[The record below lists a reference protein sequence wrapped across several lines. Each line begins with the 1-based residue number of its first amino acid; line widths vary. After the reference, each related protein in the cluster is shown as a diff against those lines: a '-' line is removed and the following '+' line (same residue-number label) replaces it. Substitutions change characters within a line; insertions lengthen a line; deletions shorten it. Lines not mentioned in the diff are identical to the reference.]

1 MVNVKVLKNCG
12 IDPEKYR
19 GFAFGLG
26 VERFAMLKYGI
37 NDLRMFYDNDLK
49 WLKNYSF
56 SPRGFPN
63 IIRGLKMKFT
73 SSWLKEHININN
85 HPSEISMILTDLGLE
100 VESFEL
106 INPSLMEMKVCK
118 IEKIN
123 KHPNADRLSLCK
135 VSLGKESYHVVCG
148 AKNLYEGMKT
158 VFAPN
163 GTYIPGKMFTL
174 EKKVLEELKV
184 MECFAQERSFACLM
198 IRKE

>member
-1 MVNVKVLKNCG
+1 
-12 IDPEKYR
+12 
-19 GFAFGLG
+19 
-26 VERFAMLKYGI
+26 
-37 NDLRMFYDNDLK
+37 
-49 WLKNYSF
+49 
-56 SPRGFPN
+56 
-63 IIRGLKMKFT
+63 MKFT

-106 INPSLMEMKVCK
+106 INPSLMEMKVCE

-174 EKKVLEELKV
+174 EKKSIRGVEGDGMLCSGEELCLSDDSEGIIDLKDLY
-184 MECFAQERSFACLM
+184 EIGKSFGSYLEKNYLFEIGLTPNRGDCASVKGIARELEPM
-198 IRKE
+198 YLILI